1 MGPLEGVRVIE
12 IAGIGPGPFAAM
24 MLADM
29 GAEVLRVV
37 RTGTGGMSM
46 AGNPRLDFF
55 NRNKRCVALN
65 LKDPRAT
72 ELALRLIEG
81 ADAVLEGYR
90 PGVMEKLGLGPE
102 VCLGRNPRLVY
113 GRMTGWGQ
121 DGPLAN
127 SAGHDINY
135 VALTGALHAIG
146 ERGGKPVVP
155 LNLVGDFG
163 GGGMFLAYGM
173 VCALLEAAKSGK
185 GQVVDAAMVDGAS
198 TLMAMMYAAF
208 QSGFWSNSRGSNMLD
223 GGAHFYGVYETA
235 DGKYVSIGSIEPQ
248 FYALLLEKLG
258 IDPQSLPHQMD
269 PRHWEALRDRFDV
282 IFRTRSR
289 EQWCDLMEGT
299 DICFAPVLGLDE
311 VAHHPHMVSRGNFLH
326 DGDVWQ
332 PAPAPRFSRTHPAAP
347 TEPVASGADTDA
359 TLAAVGLSAQ
369 EISELRAAGVV
380 G

>member
-258 IDPQSLPHQMD
+258 IDPESLPHQMD

-289 EQWCDLMEGT
+289 EQWCALMEGT

-359 TLAAVGLSAQ
+359 TLSAVGLSAQ

>member
-223 GGAHFYGVYETA
+223 GGAHFYGVYETL

-369 EISELRAAGVV
+369 EISDLRAAGVV

>member
-127 SAGHDINY
+127 AAGHDINY

-173 VCALLEAAKSGK
+173 VCALLEARRSGK

-289 EQWCDLMEGT
+289 EQWCALMEGT

-359 TLAAVGLSAQ
+359 TLTAVGLSAQ
-369 EISELRAAGVV
+369 EISDLRAAGVV
-380 G
+380 S

>member
-1 MGPLEGVRVIE
+1 MGPLEGVRIIE

-289 EQWCDLMEGT
+289 EQWCALMEGT

-369 EISELRAAGVV
+369 EISDLRAAGVV

>member
-65 LKDPRAT
+65 LKDSRAT

-102 VCLGRNPRLVY
+102 VCLGRNPRLVF

-127 SAGHDINY
+127 AAGHDINY

-173 VCALLEAAKSGK
+173 VCALLEARRSGK

-289 EQWCDLMEGT
+289 EQWCALMEGT

-359 TLAAVGLSAQ
+359 TLTAVGLSAQ
-369 EISELRAAGVV
+369 EISDLRAAGVV

>member
-359 TLAAVGLSAQ
+359 TLSAVGLSAQ

>member
-37 RTGTGGMSM
+37 RTGAAGMSM

-127 SAGHDINY
+127 SAGHYINY
-135 VALTGALHAIG
+135 VALTGAVHAIG

-258 IDPQSLPHQMD
+258 IDPESLPHQMD

-289 EQWCDLMEGT
+289 EQWCALMEGT

-369 EISELRAAGVV
+369 EISDLRAAGVV

>member
-146 ERGGKPVVP
+146 ECGGKPVVP

>member
-269 PRHWEALRDRFDV
+269 PRHWEALRDRFGM

-289 EQWCDLMEGT
+289 EQWCALMEGT

-359 TLAAVGLSAQ
+359 TLAAVGLSEQ
-369 EISELRAAGVV
+369 EISDLRAAGVV

>member
-102 VCLGRNPRLVY
+102 VCLGRNPRVVY

-258 IDPQSLPHQMD
+258 IDPESLPHQMD

-289 EQWCDLMEGT
+289 EQWCALMEGT

>member
-1 MGPLEGVRVIE
+1 
-12 IAGIGPGPFAAM
+12 
-24 MLADM
+24 
-29 GAEVLRVV
+29 
-37 RTGTGGMSM
+37 MSM

-65 LKDPRAT
+65 LKDSRAT

-127 SAGHDINY
+127 AAGHDINY

-173 VCALLEAAKSGK
+173 VCALLEARRSGK

-289 EQWCDLMEGT
+289 EQWCALMEGT

-359 TLAAVGLSAQ
+359 TLTAVGLSAQ
-369 EISELRAAGVV
+369 EISDLRAAGVV

>member
-102 VCLGRNPRLVY
+102 VCLGRNPRLVF

-127 SAGHDINY
+127 AAGHDINY

-173 VCALLEAAKSGK
+173 VCALLEARRSGK

-289 EQWCDLMEGT
+289 EQWCALMEGT

-359 TLAAVGLSAQ
+359 TLTAVGLSAQ
-369 EISELRAAGVV
+369 EISDLRAAGVV